1 MWPSTFNWPVC
12 SETGG
17 VIYKPS
23 SNGGSMGVPIYI
35 YDRAKDTIC
44 LSIRAIRLLAW
55 FLIHQGWGLELDFMQ
70 K

>member
-44 LSIRAIRLLAW
+44 LSIRAIRLLA
-55 FLIHQGWGLELDFMQ
+55 
-70 K
+70 